1 MSRIA
6 HEEGLDCL
14 ADALT
19 AEDGPDDLAAL
30 VEKQLPERPV
40 ADPAHPRY
48 RVLGYAYWFRTG
60 FGSEAMR
67 AVSGQ
72 EDAVESLFELAD
84 EDLVES
90 TEEYSGTLGGLAR
103 RRFHVPV
110 NALVTAR
117 RAAER
122 FGTWQ
127 QGRRADHAAYYL
139 RFARQQITAL
149 STREQWTALLALCSE
164 SDNLEAALTYL
175 LDVGSDADVTEAL
188 KTLLPIWN
196 RYKPAHGARNL
207 LAAVL
212 DRHLTTSSAELEPL
226 KVVLADTFARRGESE
241 TAGTLLDE
249 IASSGASARV
259 RGLSAVASNPEEGVA
274 HLHAALAAAQDSGPV
289 FADTALDLGWAEYFA
304 ARADAAMCHVRLA
317 LTDAT
322 LRGDDLTAG
331 RALLAM
337 SVFVAAVGEEATAL
351 GYFERATAKLRR
363 TGNRVL
369 VSELAELAGS
379 CLVRGVAARA
389 ANTAR
394 MLGACYVWLT
404 PEHYCGESS
413 VADREYEIAALI
425 GDEEYTAL
433 FREGACSTP
442 FEVLGLLA
450 RCRFGGD
457 PPGVIADGGPPRTVA
472 APVSPHRDG
481 TDGRAAE
488 THLTVREL
496 EVARLV
502 AEGLTNRQVARRLG
516 ISQWTAVNHLRQVMR
531 KLECTSRVQVAG
543 WIHASAGSAEGGG

>member
-1 MSRIA
+1 MIGERHSLPADYSWTDLDALGRSPAVRFFVDAMVAMEPDFRLHRGNYRQVVQVCRQSHGGETDLCLMSRIA

-259 RGLSAVASNPEEGVA
+259 RGLSAVASNPEEESPTCTPRWRRPRTPVRCSRTPPWTSDGRSTSPPGPTPRCA
-274 HLHAALAAAQDSGPV
+274 TSASPSPTRRCEATTSPRGGLCWRCPSSWRRSGRRPPPW
-289 FADTALDLGWAEYFA
+289 DTSNEPRPSSEGQ
-304 ARADAAMCHVRLA
+304 
-317 LTDAT
+317 AT
-322 LRGDDLTAG
+322 GCSSRSS
-331 RALLAM
+331 R
-337 SVFVAAVGEEATAL
+337 SSPAAVWYAAWRPEPPTPLVCSAPAT
-351 GYFERATAKLRR
+351 
-363 TGNRVL
+363 
-369 VSELAELAGS
+369 
-379 CLVRGVAARA
+379 
-389 ANTAR
+389 
-394 MLGACYVWLT
+394 
-404 PEHYCGESS
+404 CG
-413 VADREYEIAALI
+413 
-425 GDEEYTAL
+425 
-433 FREGACSTP
+433 
-442 FEVLGLLA
+442 
-450 RCRFGGD
+450 
-457 PPGVIADGGPPRTVA
+457 
-472 APVSPHRDG
+472 
-481 TDGRAAE
+481 
-488 THLTVREL
+488 
-496 EVARLV
+496 
-502 AEGLTNRQVARRLG
+502 
-516 ISQWTAVNHLRQVMR
+516 
-531 KLECTSRVQVAG
+531 
-543 WIHASAGSAEGGG
+543 